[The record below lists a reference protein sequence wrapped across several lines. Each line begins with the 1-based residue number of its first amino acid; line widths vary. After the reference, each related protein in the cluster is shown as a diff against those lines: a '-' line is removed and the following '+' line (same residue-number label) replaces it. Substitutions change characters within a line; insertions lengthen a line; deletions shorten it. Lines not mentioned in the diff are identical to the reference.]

1 MIGKIVTALAGRTI
15 ARTVGGAAAGPAGAL
30 IGAAIPVVLP
40 RAARALGPAGMVA
53 AAVGG
58 LLFSRWL
65 ERRNARKAAEAAA
78 TAGLPPRRPE
88 AVLGSPTPPDALEG
102 ELLRD

>member
-40 RAARALGPAGMVA
+40 RAARALGPVGMVA

-65 ERRNARKAAEAAA
+65 ERRNARKAEEAAA
-78 TAGLPPRRPE
+78 LGGLPPRRPE

>member
-15 ARTVGGAAAGPAGAL
+15 ARTIGGAAAGPAGAL

-40 RAARALGPAGMVA
+40 RAARALGPVGMVA
-53 AAVGG
+53 AAIGG
-58 LLFSRWL
+58 LLFTRWL
-65 ERRNARKAAEAAA
+65 ERRNARKAIEAAA

-88 AVLGSPTPPDALEG
+88 AMLGSPTPPDALEG

>member
-40 RAARALGPAGMVA
+40 RAARALGPVGMVA

-58 LLFSRWL
+58 LLFTRWL
-65 ERRNARKAAEAAA
+65 ERRNERKVVEATA